1 MGTAGL
7 KAVSGAFD
15 RVPTPLPPFIRVAAG
30 VAISGVFDLA
40 PLQQSPH
47 VNDKLQLT
55 QVWGGRRGRAG
66 CRGDWG
72 GGGTKRQGRVCGL
85 VKQGTGRGGSIYA
98 RHTMMYDG
106 FIYPAGRFGS
116 EEEG

>member
-30 VAISGVFDLA
+30 VAISGVFDHA

-66 CRGDWG
+66 CAANTGVWGVGAIGGEGGLRGRAEYAAWSRDW
-72 GGGTKRQGRVCGL
+72 
-85 VKQGTGRGGSIYA
+85 TGRINL
-98 RHTMMYDG
+98 RPTYDV
-106 FIYPAGRFGS
+106 
-116 EEEG
+116 

>member
-7 KAVSGAFD
+7 KAVSGASD

-66 CRGDWG
+66 CAADTGVWVGEGRVGGRGDEEAG
-72 GGGTKRQGRVCGL
+72 QSMRPGQFKGL
-85 VKQGTGRGGSIYA
+85 
-98 RHTMMYDG
+98 DG
-106 FIYPAGRFGS
+106 ADQFMPGIR
-116 EEEG
+116 